1 MMPIYQV
8 HHAVCDGY
16 HAGVFM
22 NDVERLA
29 DCCGE
34 WLL

>member
-1 MMPIYQV
+1 M

-22 NDVERLA
+22 NEWEGLA
-29 DCCGE
+29 QRCGE
-34 WLL
+34 WMNVE